1 MFVATNN
8 CSHHLAV
15 NTIPNENPPAGRD
28 QGLLPSVC
36 MLVVFCLFFAP
47 FLCAWCV
54 LGFCV
59 CLCVVLS
66 PSLPL
71 EATGGRG
78 RWSSGQHTC
87 SSSTIINTPIYIQ
100 SNLPVPVGSLNQS
113 QWENAS
119 RTWTCSCV
127 FETSAY
133 LFSVSPQTTT
143 PEPETLPTCQHCRPE
158 PWAWVWAWVTP
169 PLSSFLENMPC

>member
-1 MFVATNN
+1 
-8 CSHHLAV
+8 
-15 NTIPNENPPAGRD
+15 
-28 QGLLPSVC
+28 
-36 MLVVFCLFFAP
+36 MLVVFCLIFAP

-66 PSLPL
+66 PALPL
-71 EATGGRG
+71 EATGGLG

-87 SSSTIINTPIYIQ
+87 SSSAVISTRIYIQ
-100 SNLPVPVGSLNQS
+100 TNLPDPAGSLNQS

-133 LFSVSPQTTT
+133 LFSVSPQTTK
-143 PEPETLPTCQHCRPE
+143 PEPELDRYHPSILCHFVVYDVEKITCKCHVNLTMFVHTANGWE
-158 PWAWVWAWVTP
+158 
-169 PLSSFLENMPC
+169 